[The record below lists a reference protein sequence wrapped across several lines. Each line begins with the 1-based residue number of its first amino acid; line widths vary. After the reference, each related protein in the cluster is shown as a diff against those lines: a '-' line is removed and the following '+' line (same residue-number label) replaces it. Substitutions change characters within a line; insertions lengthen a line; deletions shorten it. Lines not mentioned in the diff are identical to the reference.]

1 MKKRDSVHKFL
12 GLSIL
17 VGLLCIVIPVVG
29 APSGITGG
37 RALEGLLGLGRWQP
51 IQGLEL
57 GSVDVRSKWESAW
70 VRETIADDPAAEA
83 IVSSYLSGL
92 ASAGY
97 SPERQGVW
105 VAEGQFPVAQYQG
118 DIPRSAASITKVATT
133 LAALATWGP
142 MHRFETLV
150 GWQGKIENGV
160 LNGDLIVEG
169 GNDPLFVWEEAIAL
183 GNSLQKLGIRRV
195 TGSLIVANG
204 FSMNFET
211 SSGTSGLLLKQAMN
225 APEWDYAIEYSYAE
239 MAPGTPQ
246 PTLQIDGQVQTTPN
260 SFKNQASGW
269 FIRHESMP
277 LVAVLKAMNI
287 YSNNIM
293 AQQIA
298 DAVGGTEAVMSQVEA
313 AAGIMPSEISLSN
326 GSGLGEENRM
336 SPRAAVTMMQKIQDL
351 LRSSASETSQNFTIS
366 DIFPITGSDG
376 GTVRDRGLPPNTVVK
391 TGTLAVVSALAGAL
405 PTQKRG
411 VVWFS
416 LLNYGSDLDGLRSR
430 QDQVISALEQQWG
443 KASEIPLELQT
454 TVRIGTD
461 PYRFGDERRNQAIY
475 RPAG

>member
-1 MKKRDSVHKFL
+1 M
-12 GLSIL
+12 
-17 VGLLCIVIPVVG
+17 IPVVNV
-29 APSGITGG
+29 PSGITGG
-37 RALEGLLGLGRWQP
+37 RALGDVLGFGRWQP
-51 IQGLEL
+51 VQGLEL
-57 GSVDVRSKWESAW
+57 GSVDIRPSRESAW
-70 VRETIADDPAAEA
+70 VRETIANDPAAEA
-83 IVSSYLSGL
+83 IVSGYLSGL

-97 SPERQGVW
+97 SPEQQGVW
-105 VAEGQFPVAQYQG
+105 VAEGQFPVAQHQG
-118 DIPRSAASITKVATT
+118 EIPRSAASITKVATT

-195 TGSLIVANG
+195 TGNLIVANG
-204 FSMNFET
+204 FNMNFET
-211 SSGTSGLLLKQAMN
+211 SSGTSGLLLKQALN

-246 PTLQIDGQVQTTPN
+246 PTLQIDGQVQTTPD

-269 FIRHESMP
+269 FIRHESLP

-298 DAVGGTEAVMSQVEA
+298 DAVGGTEAVMSKVEKV
-313 AAGIMPSEISLSN
+313 AGIMPDEISLSN
-326 GSGLGEENRM
+326 GSGLGEENQM
-336 SPRAAVTMMQKIQDL
+336 SPRAAVTMLQKIQDL
-351 LRSSASETSQNFTIS
+351 LRSSANETAQNFTIS
-366 DIFPITGSDG
+366 DIFPITGADG
-376 GTVRDRGLPPNTVVK
+376 GTVRGRGLPPNAVVK

-430 QDQVISALEQQWG
+430 QDQIISALEQRWG
-443 KASEIPLELQT
+443 KATEIPPELQT
-454 TVRIGTD
+454 TVRIGVD
-461 PYRFGDERRNQAIY
+461 PYKLGDERRNQAIY
-475 RPAG
+475 KPAN